1 MPQSYLEN
9 SLLGRK
15 TASAKALR
23 WEQGQ
28 SVLIARRPLM
38 AERMGQNK
46 KVMDNDAG
54 EAYRVYKVQIIQ
66 DLVVHTQ
73 NVSKCNWKPAEVL
86 QP

>member
-46 KVMDNDAG
+46 KVIDNDAG
-54 EAYRVYKVQIIQ
+54 EVYRVYKVQLIQ

-73 NVSKCNWKPAEVL
+73 NVF
-86 QP
+86 